1 MNVQEW
7 FHLIELM
14 SVAAVVVATI
24 YIMQHL
30 LTKAHILLRIGL
42 ALVCAG
48 SVIELYASLQAV
60 EVQCDLLANSS
71 GVVENLGQAAVY
83 VWAATSKRLWHVLDA
98 MYRQKRAV

>member
-1 MNVQEW
+1 MNTQAW
-7 FHLIELM
+7 FHIIELL

-30 LTKAHILLRIGL
+30 LTKAHLLLRLGL

-48 SVIELYASLQAV
+48 SVIELYGSLQSV
-60 EVQCDLLANSS
+60 DSQCDLLANSG

-83 VWAATSKRLWHVLDA
+83 VWAATSKRLWRVLQHINPRRGEA
-98 MYRQKRAV
+98 

>member
-1 MNVQEW
+1 MNAQEW

-14 SVAAVVVATI
+14 SVAAVIVATI
-24 YIMQHL
+24 FIMQHL
-30 LTKAHILLRIGL
+30 LTKAHILLRLGL

-48 SVIELYASLQAV
+48 SVIELYASLQAA

-83 VWAATSKRLWHVLDA
+83 VWAATSKRLWRVMNA
-98 MYRQKRAV
+98 IYPNGKTV